1 MRTVHPR
8 TSNFIGQQRRT
19 QNRTPTPR
27 HVLRP
32 ESGYLV
38 CVLVMMLHERV
49 RILIVLSAG
58 AERYVLAARFAV
70 AVKDTAERGVAHV
83 DRELPDSARERER
96 GEAVGHAPS
105 RWVRVSVDGWVCGC
119 RRGRQVPPWPCIT
132 RVSVESDSQEVR
144 RHGDAPVQHK
154 VPPIPGD
161 VEEIE
166 REGRQHEAPA
176 LKALEHVLV
185 QLLDG
190 WRVGM

>member
-1 MRTVHPR
+1 
-8 TSNFIGQQRRT
+8 
-19 QNRTPTPR
+19 
-27 HVLRP
+27 
-32 ESGYLV
+32 
-38 CVLVMMLHERV
+38 MLHERV
-49 RILIVLSAG
+49 RIQIVLSAG

-70 AVKDTAERGVAHV
+70 AVKDAAERGVAHV

-105 RWVRVSVDGWVCGC
+105 RWVRVWVGWRVREG
-119 RRGRQVPPWPCIT
+119 QVPPWPCIT

-144 RHGDAPVQHK
+144 RHGDAPVQHE

-176 LKALEHVLV
+176 RHAFEHVLV
-185 QLLDG
+185 QLLGG
-190 WRVGM
+190 WRVWDVATLSCAAVWGFA

>member
-1 MRTVHPR
+1 MA
-8 TSNFIGQQRRT
+8 
-19 QNRTPTPR
+19 
-27 HVLRP
+27 
-32 ESGYLV
+32 
-38 CVLVMMLHERV
+38 LHERV
-49 RILIVLSAG
+49 RIQNFLSAG

-144 RHGDAPVQHK
+144 RHGDAPVQHE

-166 REGRQHEAPA
+166 RERGQHEAPA
-176 LKALEHVLV
+176 HQALEHVLV
-185 QLLDG
+185 QLLGG
-190 WRVGM
+190 WRVWDVATLSCAAVWGFA